1 MDWPVCLI
9 GLGLSPGRNDETPLP
24 IGSICFK
31 PVHVYLARSNPSS
44 TALHPYL
51 GHQLQ
56 TGIAHTRRNAEGIHI
71 PHDECYLKPRST
83 GGMIKVMLVLT
94 RKAKQSIMIGDGIE
108 ITVVEIKGD
117 AVKLAIDAP
126 RDVPVHRR
134 EVYEEIQRENREA
147 SSASVEDVSAIDKL
161 LGGRP

>member
-9 GLGLSPGRNDETPLP
+9 GLGLSPGRNDETPPP

-56 TGIAHTRRNAEGIHI
+56 RIRAGTLKVYTSPMTNA
-71 PHDECYLKPRST
+71 T
-83 GGMIKVMLVLT
+83 
-94 RKAKQSIMIGDGIE
+94 
-108 ITVVEIKGD
+108 
-117 AVKLAIDAP
+117 
-126 RDVPVHRR
+126 
-134 EVYEEIQRENREA
+134 
-147 SSASVEDVSAIDKL
+147 
-161 LGGRP
+161 

>member
-1 MDWPVCLI
+1 
-9 GLGLSPGRNDETPLP
+9 
-24 IGSICFK
+24 
-31 PVHVYLARSNPSS
+31 
-44 TALHPYL
+44 
-51 GHQLQ
+51 
-56 TGIAHTRRNAEGIHI
+56 
-71 PHDECYLKPRST
+71 
-83 GGMIKVMLVLT
+83 MLVLT

-147 SSASVEDVSAIDKL
+147 SSASVEDVTAIDKL

>member
-1 MDWPVCLI
+1 
-9 GLGLSPGRNDETPLP
+9 
-24 IGSICFK
+24 
-31 PVHVYLARSNPSS
+31 
-44 TALHPYL
+44 
-51 GHQLQ
+51 
-56 TGIAHTRRNAEGIHI
+56 
-71 PHDECYLKPRST
+71 
-83 GGMIKVMLVLT
+83 MIKVMLVLT

>member
-1 MDWPVCLI
+1 
-9 GLGLSPGRNDETPLP
+9 
-24 IGSICFK
+24 
-31 PVHVYLARSNPSS
+31 
-44 TALHPYL
+44 
-51 GHQLQ
+51 
-56 TGIAHTRRNAEGIHI
+56 
-71 PHDECYLKPRST
+71 
-83 GGMIKVMLVLT
+83 MIKVMLVLT

-147 SSASVEDVSAIDKL
+147 SSASVEDVTAIDKL

>member
-1 MDWPVCLI
+1 
-9 GLGLSPGRNDETPLP
+9 
-24 IGSICFK
+24 
-31 PVHVYLARSNPSS
+31 
-44 TALHPYL
+44 
-51 GHQLQ
+51 
-56 TGIAHTRRNAEGIHI
+56 
-71 PHDECYLKPRST
+71 
-83 GGMIKVMLVLT
+83 MIKVMLVLT

-108 ITVVEIKGD
+108 ITIVEIKGD